1 MDFVASR
8 FTVFMYGL
16 CHTCLLPTLSRLSL
30 SRLSK
35 YPSLVV
41 QLDTYIHIIY
51 NIIYIFIYIL
61 YYNFLLGL
69 QQLPFQ
75 KLLSVRTVR
84 FVRFNPFFVLLTRY
98 IFFLHDEKI
107 TPMGGVE
114 KKDGGRERLRR
125 RDYHCLYGLF
135 TVFSYELRVGA
146 QHFAPNRTP
155 AHSPRNGTLN
165 F

>member
-1 MDFVASR
+1 M
-8 FTVFMYGL
+8 L
-16 CHTCLLPTLSRLSL
+16 
-30 SRLSK
+30 
-35 YPSLVV
+35 
-41 QLDTYIHIIY
+41 IIY
-51 NIIYIFIYIL
+51 NIIYIYLYIL

-84 FVRFNPFFVLLTRY
+84 FVRFNPFFVLLTIY

-155 AHSPRNGTLN
+155 THSPRNGTLN